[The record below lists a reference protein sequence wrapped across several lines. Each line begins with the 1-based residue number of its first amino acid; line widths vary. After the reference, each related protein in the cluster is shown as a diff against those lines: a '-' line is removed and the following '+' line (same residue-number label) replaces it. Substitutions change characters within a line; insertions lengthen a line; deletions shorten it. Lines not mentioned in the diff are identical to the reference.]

1 MTITSEDRLAMEQ
14 IEEEEEHHLLLQN
27 NYYLYCFLEFID
39 NKKIE

>member
-14 IEEEEEHHLLLQN
+14 IEEEEHHLLLQN
-27 NYYLYCFLEFID
+27 NYYLYGFLEFIN

>member
-27 NYYLYCFLEFID
+27 NYYLYGFLEFID